1 MKQFAKIA
9 AALLVALFMAS
20 AFIACSDGSEG
31 GSGDRVVCTWT
42 LSSDSTTFYVFYA
55 DKTVEGWSNRK
66 LEYPRNTLSYTG
78 NPIAD
83 GTVEIK
89 TASGV
94 TLFTFSVSGDVATA
108 SDYFGSKYYIKIP
121 STGDSGSSSGGGASG
136 DKVVCTWEL
145 SSDPTNYYVF
155 YADKTVE
162 AYIDGKLEYPR
173 NTLSYTGNP
182 IADGG
187 AGEIKTFTGVTL
199 FTFRVSGSVATL
211 YIVDSSFG
219 TKYNVNSGSSNSGAS
234 GGTENKNPDT
244 TEQSPTRE
252 DPITTDERDL
262 NEDYYYDMDNVVC
275 AWVQSDSPT
284 NGYTFYRNH
293 TVVQYFDN
301 NFHALYY
308 YDGNPE
314 YGGATIRGVGIF
326 IGESDRIDI
335 GDDEWVW
342 RYTIATDYNSGTQ
355 YRVITPDDDEWWEE
369 EVTESG
375 GSYSENP
382 AW

>member
-9 AALLVALFMAS
+9 AVLLAALFMAS
-20 AFIACSDGSEG
+20 AFTACSDGSES
-31 GSGDRVVCTWT
+31 GSGDRVVCTWM

-55 DKTVEGWSNRK
+55 DKTVEGWINGK

-108 SDYFGSKYYIKIP
+108 SGYVGSKYYIKIP
-121 STGDSGSSSGGGASG
+121 STGDSGSASGGGASG
-136 DKVVCTWEL
+136 DRVVCTWTQ

-219 TKYNVNSGSSNSGAS
+219 TKYNVNSGSSNGGS
-234 GGTENKNPDT
+234 GGSSSDDGSSTNRPS
-244 TEQSPTRE
+244 SPSIAF
-252 DPITTDERDL
+252 D
-262 NEDYYYDMDNVVC
+262 EDYYYDLDNVIC
-275 AWVQSDSPT
+275 IWVQTYNDS
-284 NGYTFYRNH
+284 NGYAFYENG
-293 TVVQYFDN
+293 TVARIWNDDFDTL
-301 NFHALYY
+301 FY
-308 YDGNPE
+308 YDGNPLNG
-314 YGGATIRGVGIF
+314 YATIWGVGVVSS
-326 IGESDRIDI
+326 SD
-335 GDDEWVW
+335 G
-342 RYTIATDYNSGTQ
+342 YY
-355 YRVITPDDDEWWEE
+355 VITLDDDEWWEE
-369 EVTESG
+369 EVTESVG
-375 GSYSENP
+375 GYIENP
-382 AW
+382 DW

>member
-9 AALLVALFMAS
+9 AVLLAALFMAS
-20 AFIACSDGSEG
+20 AFTACSDGSEG
-31 GSGDRVVCTWT
+31 GSGDRVVCTWM

-55 DKTVEGWSNRK
+55 DKTVEGWINGK

-121 STGDSGSSSGGGASG
+121 SNGDSGSASGGGASG
-136 DKVVCTWEL
+136 DTVVCTWEL

-219 TKYNVNSGSSNSGAS
+219 TKYNVNSGSSNGGS
-234 GGTENKNPDT
+234 GGGAEDKKPDT

-262 NEDYYYDMDNVVC
+262 DEDYYYDLDNVIC
-275 AWVQSDSPT
+275 AWVQIDNES

-293 TVVQYFDN
+293 TVMQYFDG

-308 YDGNPE
+308 YDGDPL
-314 YGGATIRGVGIF
+314 YGCVAIWGVGTF
-326 IGESDRIDI
+326 T
-335 GDDEWVW
+335 DDEKDDSG
-342 RYTIATDYNSGTQ
+342 YIIATDYNSGIQ
-355 YRVITPDDDEWWEE
+355 YRVINFDADEWWEE
-369 EVTESG
+369 VVTESG

-382 AW
+382 DW